1 MENVTKEQLQQ
12 QYDDL
17 DSELEYARKRFHN
30 RVDQLVDCKHVEN
43 LERLQESC
51 EFWAGDIEE
60 IRRAMFHIAERI
72 SELEAGQ

>member
-1 MENVTKEQLQQ
+1 MENVTKQQLQQ

-17 DSELEYARKRFHN
+17 ASELEYARKKFHN
-30 RVDQLVDCKHVEN
+30 RVDHLVDCKHVEN

-60 IRRAMFHIAERI
+60 IRRAMFHLAERI
-72 SELEAGQ
+72 VELEAA

>member
-12 QYDDL
+12 QYDEL
-17 DSELEYARKRFHN
+17 VVELEYARKRFHN

-60 IRRAMFHIAERI
+60 IRRAMFHITERI